1 MTYTSLINCLQS
13 HSISFFPELWGLEA
27 CDECQW
33 LGHINCKVKET
44 HRYQIA
50 QSTDLEINLRNM
62 CNNSFCFKKRRDDN
76 LNVHQ
81 EDRDRVTA
89 WPLAGVCTCWCA
101 LKNQCRTIS
110 SISWNSHT
118 GVAVKLNRPYLKT
131 SNIYTI
137 CKTFFQGLRIIDK
150 L

>member
-50 QSTDLEINLRNM
+50 QSTDLETFATCVIIHFV
-62 CNNSFCFKKRRDDN
+62 SKREGTTTWTSIR
-76 LNVHQ
+76 
-81 EDRDRVTA
+81 RTVTA

-118 GVAVKLNRPYLKT
+118 GVAVKLNRSYLKT